1 MTHLPPLETKLM
13 IGQQTQVYDG
23 IVFGPRGQVRGS
35 LAAWQRQP
43 DFAWKA
49 QKLGQ
54 YFQYKLPLPACL
66 SELSALTT
74 ARNGIDKPPITFK

>member
-1 MTHLPPLETKLM
+1 MTHLLPLETKLM
-13 IGQQTQVYDG
+13 TNQQTQVYDG

-66 SELSALTT
+66 SEFSTLTT
-74 ARNGIDKPPITFK
+74 ARNGIDKTAYHF